1 MTSTDT
7 NKPAG
12 DAGPMPDFLK
22 RQEPPKQETKQEPP
36 KEQEFEFH
44 PIANVFPLMKGDEF
58 KQFKKDIKSNKLQQP
73 IVIYEGKILDG
84 RNRYN
89 ACKELGLPV
98 DTKPYIGTD
107 PVAFVISTNVHRRHL
122 NESQRAAIAA
132 ELATF
137 THGGDRSKAPIGALT
152 DKAAAKLLNVGE
164 RSVERAKAVLK
175 EATPNIQALVK
186 SGEVAVS
193 AATEVLQLPKEKQ
206 AELTD
211 ASKVR
216 EAVKQAKQAKEE
228 AEKKAAEG
236 DTSKLSDEIDGLVD
250 KRRSVRFSVVG
261 DLSVMA
267 ELALCYWDCGLASV
281 RNFLENR
288 TLVSGSNL
296 LYDAAFYHRFD
307 AIALPFYKLCFLS
320 DD

>member
-1 MTSTDT
+1 MTSTET
-7 NKPAG
+7 NKPATASTTG
-12 DAGPMPDFLK
+12 ASDAGGL
-22 RQEPPKQETKQEPP
+22 PKQQQQQKQEY
-36 KEQEFEFH
+36 EFH
-44 PIANVFPLMKGDEF
+44 PIANIFPLMKGDEF
-58 KQFKKDIKSNKLQQP
+58 KQFKKDIKTNKLREP

-89 ACKELGLPV
+89 ACKELGLPF
-98 DTKPYIGTD
+98 DIKLYTGTD
-107 PVAFVISTNVHRRHL
+107 PVAFVVSANVHRRHL

-132 ELATF
+132 QLATF

-164 RSVERAKAVLK
+164 RSVERAKTVLK

-193 AATEVLQLPKEKQ
+193 AATEVVKLPKEKQ
-206 AELTD
+206 AELTT

-236 DTSKLSDEIDGLVD
+236 DTSKLSDEIDELVD
-250 KRRSVRFSVVG
+250 RLINKLKEMKAKKPENAEATV
-261 DLSVMA
+261 A
-267 ELALCYWDCGLASV
+267 ELIQRLQVAD
-281 RNFLENR
+281 
-288 TLVSGSNL
+288 
-296 LYDAAFYHRFD
+296 LYTEPTKKAA
-307 AIALPFYKLCFLS
+307 
-320 DD
+320 

>member
-1 MTSTDT
+1 MSTLET
-7 NKPAG
+7 NKPATASG
-12 DAGPMPDFLK
+12 DLQRK
-22 RQEPPKQETKQEPP
+22 QELPKQQEY
-36 KEQEFEFH
+36 EFH

-58 KQFKKDIKSNKLQQP
+58 KQFKKDIKTNKLREP

-98 DTKPYIGTD
+98 DNARLLPAGTD
-107 PVAFVISTNVHRRHL
+107 PIAFVVSANVHRRHL

-132 ELATF
+132 QLATF

-152 DKAAAKLLNVGE
+152 DAAAAKLLNVGE
-164 RSVERAKAVLK
+164 RSVERAKTVLK

-193 AATEVLQLPKEKQ
+193 AATKVVKLPKEKQ
-206 AELTD
+206 AELTT

-250 KRRSVRFSVVG
+250 RLINKLKEMKAKKPENADATV
-261 DLSVMA
+261 A
-267 ELALCYWDCGLASV
+267 ELIRRLQVAD
-281 RNFLENR
+281 
-288 TLVSGSNL
+288 
-296 LYDAAFYHRFD
+296 LYTE
-307 AIALPFYKLCFLS
+307 P
-320 DD
+320 